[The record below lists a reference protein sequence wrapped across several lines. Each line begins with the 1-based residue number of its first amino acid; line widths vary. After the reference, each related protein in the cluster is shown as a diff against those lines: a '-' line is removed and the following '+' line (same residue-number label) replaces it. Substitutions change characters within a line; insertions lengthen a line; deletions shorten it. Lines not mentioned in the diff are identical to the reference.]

1 MLQGRNVCSNPD
13 ELLLR
18 QFKDSLAR
26 STTSVTSFQDF
37 SEFRQRKADPK
48 CSLNDVNPLNRAL
61 GIYPITRRTPHSL
74 RQHADLFVMSNRVW
88 TDSGRFRECPG
99 MESLYVVTHL
109 SSMDPRMHSSV
120 KHFYGQLAATGWLVD
135 VNRWDEK
142 AGLLTGCGVRS
153 QVIDVLEAQIK
164 RRPAMKKVSTAVTKQ
179 RRNFS
184 QPKRTIGLDLGDRN
198 SWYCVLDEGGQIRLE
213 QRVRTNA
220 KALREVF
227 GEMPRSRIA
236 LETGTH
242 SPWISRLLNDLGHEV
257 IVANARKVR
266 LIGESRKKD
275 DRLDAQTLARLA
287 RIDSVLLCPVKHRS
301 AQAQADLTV
310 IRARAALVR
319 ARTGLVNSA
328 RSLAK
333 SYGERLRGCNVR
345 NMNPEK
351 AESLSPE
358 LQVALEPL
366 LHAIESL
373 SERIVEYNDRIGALA
388 EQRYPQVELLKQI
401 KGVGTLIA
409 LTFLLTLEDPHRFRK
424 SRDVGCYLG
433 LQPGRRNSG
442 QSEPQMHISKEG
454 DPYLRTLLVQ
464 GAQHILG
471 PFGVD
476 CDLRRWGL
484 KLAERGGKSCKKRAI
499 VATARKLAVL
509 LHHLWVSGEVYEP
522 LHNSSR
528 ATVAAAA

>member
-1 MLQGRNVCSNPD
+1 
-13 ELLLR
+13 
-18 QFKDSLAR
+18 
-26 STTSVTSFQDF
+26 
-37 SEFRQRKADPK
+37 
-48 CSLNDVNPLNRAL
+48 
-61 GIYPITRRTPHSL
+61 
-74 RQHADLFVMSNRVW
+74 
-88 TDSGRFRECPG
+88 
-99 MESLYVVTHL
+99 
-109 SSMDPRMHSSV
+109 
-120 KHFYGQLAATGWLVD
+120 
-135 VNRWDEK
+135 
-142 AGLLTGCGVRS
+142 
-153 QVIDVLEAQIK
+153 
-164 RRPAMKKVSTAVTKQ
+164 MKKISTAVSKQ
-179 RRNFS
+179 GRKAS
-184 QPKRTIGLDLGDRN
+184 QSTLTIGLDLGDRN
-198 SWYCVLDEGGQIRLE
+198 SWYCMLDEVGQIQLE
-213 QRVRTNA
+213 QRVRTSA
-220 KALREVF
+220 QGLQEVF
-227 GEMPRSRIA
+227 GTMPRSRIA

-242 SPWISRLLNDLGHEV
+242 SPWISRLLSELGHEV

-287 RIDSVLLCPVKHRS
+287 RIDPELLCPVKHRS
-301 AQAQADLTV
+301 AQAQADLTM
-310 IRARAALVR
+310 IRARAGLVR
-319 ARTGLVNSA
+319 ARTGLVNTA

-351 AESLSPE
+351 AEELSPK
-358 LQVALEPL
+358 LQSALEPL
-366 LHAIESL
+366 LAGIAVL
-373 SERIVEYNDRIGALA
+373 SEQIREYNERIEKLA
-388 EQRYPQVELLKQI
+388 QQSYPQVALLKQI

-433 LQPGRRNSG
+433 LQPGRRKSG

-484 KLAERGGKSCKKRAI
+484 KLAERGGKSGKKRAI

-528 ATVAAAA
+528 TTVAAAA

>member
-1 MLQGRNVCSNPD
+1 
-13 ELLLR
+13 
-18 QFKDSLAR
+18 
-26 STTSVTSFQDF
+26 
-37 SEFRQRKADPK
+37 
-48 CSLNDVNPLNRAL
+48 
-61 GIYPITRRTPHSL
+61 
-74 RQHADLFVMSNRVW
+74 
-88 TDSGRFRECPG
+88 
-99 MESLYVVTHL
+99 
-109 SSMDPRMHSSV
+109 
-120 KHFYGQLAATGWLVD
+120 
-135 VNRWDEK
+135 
-142 AGLLTGCGVRS
+142 
-153 QVIDVLEAQIK
+153 
-164 RRPAMKKVSTAVTKQ
+164 MKKVSTAVTKQ
-179 RRNFS
+179 GRNIS
-184 QPKRTIGLDLGDRN
+184 QPTLTIGLDLGDRN
-198 SWYCVLDEGGQIRLE
+198 SWYCVLDESGQIQLE
-213 QRVRTNA
+213 QRVRTHA
-220 KALREVF
+220 KALREIF
-227 GEMPRSRIA
+227 GGIPRSRIA

-242 SPWISRLLNDLGHEV
+242 SPWISRLLSELGHQV

-287 RIDSVLLCPVKHRS
+287 RIDPGLLCPVKHRS

-310 IRARAALVR
+310 IRARAGLVR
-319 ARTGLVNSA
+319 ARTALVNTA

-333 SYGERLRGCNVR
+333 SYGERLRGCNVG

-351 AESLSPE
+351 AEALSPE
-358 LQVALEPL
+358 LQRALEPL
-366 LHAIESL
+366 LSAIEEL
-373 SERIVEYNDRIGALA
+373 SQRISEYNERIEALA
-388 EQRYPQVELLKQI
+388 EESYPQVKLLKQI

-409 LTFLLTLEDPHRFRK
+409 LTFLLTLEDPHHFGK

-484 KLAERGGKSCKKRAI
+484 KLAERGGRNAKKRAI

-509 LHHLWVSGEVYEP
+509 LHHLWVTGEAYDP

-528 ATVAAAA
+528 VIVAAAA